1 MTTNRRVHF
10 SDEFF
15 DRLDSLLPEERG
27 ADGTPS
33 VTDFLVFEAPRIRD
47 RLAAD
52 MLTATMAT
60 SLPDVRVY
68 VNTGLMLTGVVAY
81 LRYDEYAVEV
91 YWLSIDFG

>member
-1 MTTNRRVHF
+1 MTTSRRVRF

-15 DRLDSLLPEERG
+15 DRLEALLPEERG

-47 RLAAD
+47 RLAVD
-52 MLTATMAT
+52 VLTSTMAT

-68 VNTGLMLTGVVAY
+68 ISTGLLLRGVVVY
-81 LRYDEYAVEV
+81 VRYDDYAVEMF
-91 YWLSIDFG
+91 WLNAEVE